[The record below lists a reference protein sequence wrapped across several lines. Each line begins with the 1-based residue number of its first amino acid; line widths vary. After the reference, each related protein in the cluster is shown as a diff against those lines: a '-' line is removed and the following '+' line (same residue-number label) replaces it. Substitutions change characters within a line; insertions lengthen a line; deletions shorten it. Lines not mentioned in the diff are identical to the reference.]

1 MNIISNALTA
11 SQTPGSPGLRGPQ
24 GNGGDADGDGDG
36 SGASRLGKGRGQ
48 GGQIQQAIVQAFQSL
63 GLNMPSQV
71 NSASAS
77 NASSGSTNSDGNT
90 EGSAAD
96 TTSLQNDM
104 RQFMHT
110 LFQALKGESGTDS
123 SGTASSGGSQS
134 GGHSGPRKAHFAA
147 DLSKLISQTG
157 NGNAPSDLQSAFA
170 KLMQDM
176 QATNAA
182 GSGTQGSNADTTATT
197 LQGFLNQLQ
206 QNLGYG
212 TSSLPATG
220 NLISTQV

>member
-11 SQTPGSPGLRGPQ
+11 TQTAANAGLRGPQ
-24 GNGGDADGDGDG
+24 GNGADADGDNDG
-36 SGASRLGKGRGQ
+36 GGASRLGKGRGQ

-63 GLNMPSQV
+63 GLNMPAQV
-71 NSASAS
+71 NSAAAS
-77 NASSGSTNSDGNT
+77 NASAGSTNSDGNAQ
-90 EGSAAD
+90 GSAAD
-96 TTSLQNDM
+96 ASSVQNDM

-110 LFQALKGESGTDS
+110 LFQALKGESAPDANANS
-123 SGTASSGGSQS
+123 SSGGSNT
-134 GGHSGPRKAHFAA
+134 GGRKAHFAA
-147 DLSKLISQTG
+147 DLSKLISQSG
-157 NGNAPSDLQSAFA
+157 NGTAPSDLQSAFS

-182 GSGTQGSNADTTATT
+182 GSSSSQNGSTDATATT

-212 TSSLPATG
+212 VSSLPATG